1 MFDITRKWR
10 GNTCNFTY
18 VNSLCTVLHGIG
30 IDIRARRG
38 QQASSS
44 NLHEYEVIE
53 TGVMSISPLQLST
66 LICIYEKEPFSP
78 VSTRSRR
85 QANKSTI

>member
-1 MFDITRKWR
+1 M
-10 GNTCNFTY
+10 
-18 VNSLCTVLHGIG
+18 LHGIG

-38 QQASSS
+38 QQAISS

-53 TGVMSISPLQLST
+53 TGVMSISPLQS

>member
-1 MFDITRKWR
+1 M
-10 GNTCNFTY
+10 
-18 VNSLCTVLHGIG
+18 LHGIG

-53 TGVMSISPLQLST
+53 TGVMSISPLQKT